1 MPLFNIGNLIK
12 HRREELGITQEELSE
27 GICSVP
33 TLSRIENGV
42 HPPTRN
48 HAQALLQRLGYSNA
62 VSFCVSDKEEF
73 EITELQMKSR
83 LAYMRNDF
91 DTARELLSELIK
103 YKEFFSATDRQYYE
117 IMYTVLHK
125 NDLSESEAL
134 MRFENAL
141 SITHPLYGRN
151 SLPKILTF
159 EEITALNNIA
169 IRLYNI
175 DETTDAINILYYLKD
190 YCEKSIIDTQE
201 SIRTLPMII
210 YNLSKYLSLEGRY
223 SECIAVCDEGIRLAK
238 DTGRCRALAQ
248 TMYNRA
254 CALIKRGQ
262 PCDAELAKESA
273 KKAYILSELIGGG
286 PRTTERIAEFIL
298 DNFGENPPSI

>member
-33 TLSRIENGV
+33 TLSRIENGI

-62 VSFCVSDKEEF
+62 VSFCVSDTKEF

-103 YKEFFSATDRQYYE
+103 YKEFFSATDRQFYE
-117 IMYTVLHK
+117 MMYTSTHAK
-125 NDLSESEAL
+125 EFSDLESL
-134 MRFENAL
+134 TRFENAL
-141 SITHPLYGRN
+141 RITHPSYSRN
-151 SLPKILTF
+151 NLPIVLTF

-169 IRLYNI
+169 IRLFNL
-175 DETTDAINILYYLKD
+175 EERNDAINIWYHLKEYYDK
-190 YCEKSIIDTQE
+190 KVTDTQE
-201 SIRTLPMII
+201 ALRTQPMIL
-210 YNLSKYLSLEGRY
+210 YNLSKVLGLDGRY
-223 SECIAVCDEGIRLAK
+223 DEDIEICDEGIRLASE
-238 DTGRCRALAQ
+238 TGRCKWLAK

-254 CALIKRGQ
+254 WAMVKRGR
-262 PCDAELAKESA
+262 PCDTKSAKQLAKE
-273 KKAYILSELIGGG
+273 AYIFAKIIDRRPNTIELIGN
-286 PRTTERIAEFIL
+286 FIRE
-298 DNFGENPPSI
+298 NFGEEPPSL